1 MIKRLPTP
9 ILYVGALLLVL
20 AIAVATSTTAEP
32 ETEPP
37 LPTMMTLPEDYR
49 ETFVWYASVDRVDN
63 VTRRLYIEPNA
74 LAQWMR
80 GEPLP
85 EGTQFIIEVYDVR
98 QGLSGT
104 PLLDDMGQMIPTEIS
119 GNIHMAEKRSTWEL
133 QDLATSSRVGDWN
146 FASFDPVTFEST
158 SENVNDCFTCH
169 DTAHRRDFIFSRPLL
184 EDYVEDGE
192 VEHIYCGRPRRAAC

>member
-9 ILYVGALLLVL
+9 ILYIGAVLLILAV
-20 AIAVATSTTAEP
+20 AIATAPAAEP
-32 ETEPP
+32 DPEPP

-49 ETFVWYASVDRVDN
+49 ERFILYASVDRVDH
-63 VTRRLYIEPNA
+63 VTRRLYIEPDA
-74 LAQWMR
+74 LAQWMQ
-80 GEPLP
+80 GDPLP
-85 EGTQFIIEVYDVR
+85 DGTQFIIEVYDVR
-98 QGLSGT
+98 LGLNGA
-104 PLLDDMGQMIPTEIS
+104 PLLDNFGNMIPTEIS

-169 DTAHRRDFIFSRPLL
+169 DTAHQRDFIFSRTLL
-184 EDYVEDGE
+184 ADYVETGE
-192 VEHIYCGRPRRAAC
+192 VEHVYCGRPRRAAC